1 MPGPRPPLDIT
12 PEQREIQRVCRDFAA
27 REIRPI
33 SLAVDEA
40 DTELPRAVWDKAA
53 AIGLTSFMLPE
64 ELGGA
69 GMTDCLT
76 GCIVQEELSH
86 GCAGIGNL
94 ITSNGFFAEPVLA
107 LGTEAQQ
114 RRWLEPLGGERPPLT
129 ALATTEP
136 GAGSDAA
143 SIQTTARRANGG
155 YVLSGQKSWISNGG
169 VADFYVVFATVE
181 PGSGHRGVTAFVLER
196 GDEGLV
202 CGEPMRKM
210 GQRAIVNTELFLE
223 DVSVAEDRRLGD
235 EGQGFRGLMATF
247 DRSRVTLGASATGLA
262 RAALEYATAY
272 AREREQFGKPIAE
285 HQAVAF
291 RLADMALRV
300 DASRLL
306 VWRAARALDAGER
319 ATAEAAMAKLHAS
332 ETAMWCTWAAVQTLG
347 GWGYSREYPVEKWMR
362 DAKLEE
368 IEEGT
373 SDIQRLI
380 IARELLRG
388 TAYGTSTGRPPAAR
402 GGLTPPRRGSP
413 SAGRPRTLARARP
426 ASDVAVVRRTPPR
439 SPAPARAR
447 RSRSDPGR
455 PRAPGRRARPSGCGS
470 RRSRLL
476 STTTTGSGRR
486 SCAAAASS
494 PTVNM
499 MPPSPMS
506 ASTRASGRPTFAPMA
521 AGRP

>member
-1 MPGPRPPLDIT
+1 MATAPAAPRAPYDIT
-12 PEQREIQRVCRDFAA
+12 PEQEEIRRVCREFAA
-27 REIRPI
+27 REIRPV
-33 SLAVDEA
+33 SLEVDEA
-40 DTELPRAVWDKAA
+40 DTEVPWEVWYKAA
-53 AIGLTSFMLPE
+53 ALGLTSFMLPE
-64 ELGGA
+64 SVGGA

-94 ITSNGFFAEPVLA
+94 ITSNGFFAEPILA
-107 LGTEAQQ
+107 LGDPEQQQ
-114 RRWLEPLGGERPPLT
+114 RWLAPLAGERPPLT

-143 SIQTTARRANGG
+143 SIQTTAERVDGG
-155 YVLSGQKSWISNGG
+155 YVLNGQKSWTSNGG
-169 VADFYVVFATVE
+169 VAETYVVFATVRR
-181 PGSGHRGVTAFVLER
+181 GGGHGAITAFVLER
-196 GDEGLV
+196 GDPGLSF
-202 CGEPMRKM
+202 GRPMRKM

-223 DVSVAEDRRLGD
+223 DVRVPEDRRLGE

-247 DRSRVTLGASATGLA
+247 DRSRVTLAASATGLA

-272 AREREQFGKPIAE
+272 AKERVQFGRPIAE

-306 VWRAARALDAGER
+306 AWRAARLLDAGER

-373 SDIQRLI
+373 SDIQRLVI
-380 IARELLRG
+380 SRALLR
-388 TAYGTSTGRPPAAR
+388 
-402 GGLTPPRRGSP
+402 
-413 SAGRPRTLARARP
+413 
-426 ASDVAVVRRTPPR
+426 
-439 SPAPARAR
+439 
-447 RSRSDPGR
+447 
-455 PRAPGRRARPSGCGS
+455 
-470 RRSRLL
+470 
-476 STTTTGSGRR
+476 
-486 SCAAAASS
+486 
-494 PTVNM
+494 N
-499 MPPSPMS
+499 
-506 ASTRASGRPTFAPMA
+506 
-521 AGRP
+521 